1 VNPRPI
7 ILLLVLLAL
16 PFGAASA
23 ATAEAEKHLQAAVGE
38 VLAAGDAARDNE
50 SLVASLRPILQ
61 RHISFDTM
69 TRRAVGPGWRQ
80 FAADQQ
86 QQAARLFTTLI
97 IRTYAGKFTPGEHAT
112 IKFNPATEPA
122 PGRIE
127 VPTTLVYKGSKY
139 SVIYRLEEA
148 EGWKITDVVI
158 EGVSMVA
165 NYRAQF
171 DAEFKKGGA
180 SAVVGALN
188 QSVEHP
194 K

>member
-1 VNPRPI
+1 VNPI
-7 ILLLVLLAL
+7 ILLLALLAL
-16 PFGAASA
+16 PFGTASA
-23 ATAEAEKHLQAAVGE
+23 ATAEAEKRLQSAVGE

-122 PGRIE
+122 PGRVE
-127 VPTTLVYKGSKY
+127 VPTTLVYKGSQY
-139 SVIYRLEEA
+139 GVIYRLEEA

-180 SAVVGALN
+180 TAVVGALN